1 MEDIMKTKSGKSR
14 VFKNGLEIRW
24 LGHSAFRIKTP
35 GDKIIYVDPWLDNPV
50 APPDAKLTNRADL
63 IVLTH
68 GHFDHF
74 GNTLELASQLNS
86 RVVCNFEIS
95 VFLKSK
101 GLPDDRVIGMNT
113 SGSITLDGI
122 TFTMVHA
129 IHSSGISD
137 GDKIVDGGTAAGFVI
152 KLEDGYTIYHTGDT
166 ALFTDMKTIARLYKP
181 QVIMMCIGGF
191 YTMSPLEAAEAI
203 KLMKPRMVIPMHY
216 GSFPALSGSPE
227 ALKKLLPKSVK
238 TKIMALKPGEI
249 LG

>member
-1 MEDIMKTKSGKSR
+1 MKAQSKTTR

-35 GDKIIYVDPWLDNPV
+35 ADKIIYIDPWLDNPL
-50 APPDAKLTNRADL
+50 APPDAKPVERADL

-68 GHFDHF
+68 GHFDHVW
-74 GNTLELASQLNS
+74 NALELASQLNS

-101 GLPDDRVIGMNT
+101 GLSDDRVIGMNT

-129 IHSSGISD
+129 QHSSGISD
-137 GDKIVDGGTAAGFVI
+137 GDKIVDGGTAAGFI
-152 KLEDGYTIYHTGDT
+152 MKLEDGYTIYNTGDT
-166 ALFTDMKTIARLYKP
+166 GFFTDMKTIARLYKP
-181 QVIMMCIGGF
+181 QLVMMCIGGF

-203 KLMKPRMVIPMHY
+203 KLMKPKMVIPMHY
-216 GSFPALSGSPE
+216 GTFPALSGSPE
-227 ALKKLLPKSVK
+227 ALKKQLPKSVK